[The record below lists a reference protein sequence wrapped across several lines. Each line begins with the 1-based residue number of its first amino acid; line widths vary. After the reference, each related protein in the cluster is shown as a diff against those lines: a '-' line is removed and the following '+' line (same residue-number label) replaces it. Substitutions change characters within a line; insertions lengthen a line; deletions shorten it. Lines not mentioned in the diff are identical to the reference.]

1 VVINRSDPQDSRSHG
16 RWIAD
21 TKSPAEFQSWN
32 PVQTAVILL
41 RTVCYTS
48 IMKIP
53 RTIPEFRRWLRAE
66 IATLGRWDD
75 EPEVQENL
83 FSDAASMIRNAR
95 RLAIA
100 LEQPAVAAIC
110 EKIKTPALA
119 LPKAQRI
126 LTECLNA
133 LQNDSLTVAEAARHL
148 GVSVRTVYDLVRS
161 GRLRASRIGNGRGAI
176 RIAPADLDNIGPTRR
191 LRHL

>member
-1 VVINRSDPQDSRSHG
+1 
-16 RWIAD
+16 
-21 TKSPAEFQSWN
+21 
-32 PVQTAVILL
+32 
-41 RTVCYTS
+41 
-48 IMKIP
+48 MKIP

-66 IATLGRWDD
+66 IDTLGRWIDA
-75 EPEVQENL
+75 PEIQENL

-110 EKIKTPALA
+110 ERIKTPALA
-119 LPKAQRI
+119 LPKAQRV

-133 LQNDSLTVAEAARHL
+133 LQSDSLTVDEAAQHL
-148 GVSVRTVYDLVRS
+148 GISHRTVYDLVRS
-161 GRLRASRIGNGRGAI
+161 GRLRAQRVGNGRGII
-176 RIAPADLDNIGPTRR
+176 RIAPADLANIGPTRR

>member
-1 VVINRSDPQDSRSHG
+1 
-16 RWIAD
+16 
-21 TKSPAEFQSWN
+21 
-32 PVQTAVILL
+32 
-41 RTVCYTS
+41 
-48 IMKIP
+48 MKIP

-66 IATLGRWDD
+66 VATLGRWIDA
-75 EPEVQENL
+75 PEIQENL

-100 LEQPAVAAIC
+100 LEQPAVAVIC
-110 EKIKTPALA
+110 ERIKTPALA

-133 LQNDSLTVAEAARHL
+133 LQSDSLTVDEAAQHL
-148 GVSVRTVYDLVRS
+148 GISQRTVYDLVRS
-161 GRLRASRIGNGRGAI
+161 GRLRAQRVGNGRGII
-176 RIAPADLDNIGPTRR
+176 RIAPADLATIGPTRR